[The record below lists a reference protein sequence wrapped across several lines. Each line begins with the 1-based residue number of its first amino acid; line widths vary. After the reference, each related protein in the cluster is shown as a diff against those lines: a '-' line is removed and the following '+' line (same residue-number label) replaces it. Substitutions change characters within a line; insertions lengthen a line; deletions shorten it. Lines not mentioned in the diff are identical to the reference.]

1 MTHSLSEAPD
11 SVDSL
16 NRDMSQ
22 FQGDLQVLERAV
34 EASQR
39 NPKAFNLT
47 DNDVKSRTVF
57 IHDSKQA
64 FNRLQER
71 LYILMNRIRKSQRHL
86 LLGSLTGQQQDAE
99 TVFVKNEAQQQL
111 ATEIEKDRRLQDIA
125 RVAERLTEQA
135 HVINQELHEQ
145 AVMMSEFE
153 IEVEDQTGVVNQVV
167 QRMGVV
173 LKTNNRRQIKQVL
186 YLLGAFVVL
195 LVLLLL

>member
-1 MTHSLSEAPD
+1 MMHSPNEEPDSLDSLS
-11 SVDSL
+11 
-16 NRDMSQ
+16 RDMGQ
-22 FQGDLQVLERAV
+22 FQENLSVLERAV
-34 EASQR
+34 EASKR

-47 DNDVKSRTVF
+47 DNDVKARQVF

-71 LYILMNRIRKSQRHL
+71 LYILMNKIRKSQQNL
-86 LLGSLTGQQQDAE
+86 LLGSLTTQQKDAE
-99 TVFVKNEAQQQL
+99 TVFIKNETQQQL
-111 ATEIEKDRRLQDIA
+111 AIEIDKDRRLQDIA

-145 AVMMSEFE
+145 AVIMSEFE
-153 IEVEDQTGVVNQVV
+153 TEVEDQTGVVNQVV
-167 QRMGVV
+167 QRMGIV

-195 LVLLLL
+195 LGLLLL